1 MSMSI
6 TELTS
11 VLGAE
16 VTGVDIAGINDS
28 DFAIL
33 EHAFEDRSVL
43 VIRDQNAIDDS
54 VQAAFSRRFGD
65 LETTISANPGG
76 KGTHVAVF
84 SNVGADGALI
94 PPKDKRMVFNAGNQM
109 WHTDSSFKPV
119 PAKASLL
126 SARVVPP
133 EGGETEFASGRAGWA
148 ALSAEQQAEFE
159 PLIAVHDFLYSRGLI
174 DPTLLGEKDRR
185 ELPAVRQKLVRS
197 NPETGARALFVGA
210 HASHIEGRDVEESR
224 ALLRR
229 LTDLVTRPEHCY
241 LHRWRPGD
249 LVMWDNRAVLH
260 RGRPWDES
268 RYPRVMHRTTVAG
281 TGPSVEDG
289 KPLAA

>member
-1 MSMSI
+1 MVLSI
-6 TELTS
+6 TPLNA

-16 VTGVDIAGINDS
+16 ISGIDIGDLSDA
-28 DFAIL
+28 DFAAI
-33 EHAFEDRSVL
+33 EAAFEERSVL
-43 VIRDQNAIDDS
+43 VIRGQAEIDDAK
-54 VQAAFSRRFGD
+54 QAAFSRRFGD

-76 KGTHVAVF
+76 EGTHIAIF
-84 SNVGADGALI
+84 SNLDADGALI
-94 PPKDKRMVFNAGNQM
+94 PPKDKRMIFNSGNQM
-109 WHTDSSFKPV
+109 WHTDSSYKPV
-119 PAKASLL
+119 PAKASML
-126 SARVVPP
+126 SGRVVPP
-133 EGGETEFASGRAGWA
+133 EGGETEFASGRAAWN
-148 ALSAEQQAEFE
+148 ALSPAERAEYE
-159 PLIAVHDFLYSRGLI
+159 PLVAVHDFLYSRGLI
-174 DPTLLGEKDRR
+174 DKTLLTEKDRK
-185 ELPAVRQKLVRS
+185 ELPAVRQKLVRV
-197 NPETGARALFVGA
+197 NPVTGARAIYAGA
-210 HASHIEGRDVEESR
+210 HASHIEGWPVEEGR

-241 LHRWRPGD
+241 THKWEAGD